1 MSDFVQ
7 DITPVS
13 IEEELKSSYL
23 DYAMSVIVGRALPDV
38 RDGLKPVHRRVLF
51 AMHEGG
57 NAYNKPYRKSAR
69 IVGDV
74 IGKYHPHG
82 DSAVYD
88 TLVRMAQPFSLRYM
102 LVDGQGN
109 FGSVDGDAPAAMRY
123 TEARMTK
130 IAHELLAD
138 LDKETVNFVPNYDGS
153 EQIPEVLPT
162 KVPAL
167 LVNGSSGIA
176 VGMATNIPPH
186 NLGEV
191 LDGCLAYIEN
201 NDITIDELMS
211 HIPGPDFPTAA
222 LVNGR
227 KGIEEAYKTGRG
239 KIYVR
244 ARAEIETDE
253 KGRETIIV
261 KEIPYQVNK
270 AKLIEKIAEFVKEK
284 KIEGISGLRDESD
297 KDGMRIVIEI
307 KRDAVGEVVLNN
319 LYALTQMQVTF
330 GINIVALD
338 HGQPKLLNLKQLI
351 EAFVLHRREVVTR
364 RTIFELRKARERT
377 HILEGLAIALAN
389 VDPIIEL
396 IRQAPN
402 PESAKRELLARPWQL
417 GHVAEMLA
425 ATGVDAAR
433 PEDLD
438 EQYGIR
444 DGLYYLTEVQAQ
456 AILDLRLQKLTNLGH
471 DEILDEYKK
480 LLEAIGELLYI
491 LRSPERLMEVI
502 REELEQIREQF
513 NDPRRTEITAAS
525 GDINLEDLIAQE
537 DVVVTLS
544 HEGYVKYQ
552 PISDYEAQRRGGKGK
567 SATKMKEE
575 DFIEKLLVANTHD
588 TILCFSS
595 RGRLY
600 WLKVYQ
606 LPQASR
612 GSRGR
617 PIVNILPLNENERIT
632 AILPVT
638 AYEEDKFVVMATA
651 GGIVKKI
658 TLTEFSRPR
667 SSGIIAL
674 NLRDEDELIG
684 VDITD
689 GNNEIMLFSSQGRVV
704 RFSESAVRA
713 MGRLATGVRGI
724 KLALTNDL
732 NDDESAV
739 EIEDVSDDN
748 AEETLDLNI
757 DKVVSLV
764 IPKNDGEILTATQN
778 GYGKRTKLEEYPTKS
793 RNTKGVISIKVSERN
808 GKVVAATQV
817 VDSDQIML
825 ITDAGTLVRTRVSEV
840 SIVGRNTQGVRLI
853 RTSENEHVVSLER
866 ICDVDDEE
874 GEQESVVENTE
885 E

>member
-153 EQIPEVLPT
+153 EMIPEVLPT

-222 LVNGR
+222 LINGR

-253 KGRETIIV
+253 KGRESIIV
-261 KEIPYQVNK
+261 NEIPYQVNK

-658 TLTEFSRPR
+658 ALTEFSRPR

-817 VDSDQIML
+817 VDTDQIML